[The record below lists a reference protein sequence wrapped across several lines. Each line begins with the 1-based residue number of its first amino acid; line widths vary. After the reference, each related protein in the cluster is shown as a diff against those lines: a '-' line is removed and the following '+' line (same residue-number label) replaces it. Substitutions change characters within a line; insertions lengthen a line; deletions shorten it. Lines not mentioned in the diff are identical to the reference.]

1 MLIEQLLLA
10 LCQSSLEKC
19 AASGGGGNMWAGT
32 PRVGDPR
39 TPAGGLAA
47 LLHLPS
53 EHLCL
58 NVDSLLGAPISII

>member
-32 PRVGDPR
+32 PR

-47 LLHLPS
+47 LLHLPP